1 VVEIH
6 WNDCN
11 GRGTEMFK
19 MVYVSE
25 APTVWNLLKGVICI
39 YKPAGITAA
48 RVRKILLG
56 NICRG
61 EVCLT

>member
-1 VVEIH
+1 MV
-6 WNDCN
+6 
-11 GRGTEMFK
+11 K
-19 MVYVSE
+19 MVYVSD

-48 RVRKILLG
+48 SVRKILLS